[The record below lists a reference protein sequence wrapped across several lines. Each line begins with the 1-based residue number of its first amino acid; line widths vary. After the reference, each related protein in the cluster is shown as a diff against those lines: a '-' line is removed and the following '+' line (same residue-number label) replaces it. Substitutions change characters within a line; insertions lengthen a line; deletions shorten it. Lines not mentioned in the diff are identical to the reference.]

1 MTMDHEEGH
10 LTEEFVEDLMMILRR
25 ISGDWKPQLIDELP
39 STFCG
44 MRIMLR
50 NIYLAYWW
58 NLIYILR

>member
-25 ISGDWKPQLIDELP
+25 ISGDWKPQLIDELL
-39 STFCG
+39 STFYG